1 MTSLFHRSLAPL
13 TALGLL
19 LASPAMAQAPAPDPH
34 HPADAPAAGAP
45 AAPGMTMPMMG
56 GAMMPMMN
64 QIMGFGITGMMPMMG
79 MQAGPQGMMG
89 WDMRHPMM
97 GMMITHS
104 EGFFAFLK
112 AELGITDA
120 QDAVWTAYSAQ
131 LKPLIKQHQDRM
143 QMTPDAG
150 AKPRTWIERL
160 TDSEARLSE
169 HLEMMKKI
177 RPAATALYAAL
188 SPEQKQK
195 ADALM
200 PLMPGAVGM
209 KMGGKPGGK

>member
-1 MTSLFHRSLAPL
+1 MTSLFQRSLVPL

-19 LASPAMAQAPAPDPH
+19 LASPAMAQTAAPDPH
-34 HPADAPAAGAP
+34 HPAGAPAAAAP
-45 AAPGMTMPMMG
+45 AAPGAMTPMMG
-56 GAMMPMMN
+56 G
-64 QIMGFGITGMMPMMG
+64 GMMPMMG
-79 MQAGPQGMMG
+79 QMMGGGMMG
-89 WDMRHPMM
+89 ADMRHPMM

-120 QDAVWTAYSAQ
+120 QNAVWTAYTAQ
-131 LKPLIKQHQDRM
+131 LKPLIKQHQDAM

-150 AKPRTWIERL
+150 AKPRNWIERL
-160 TDSEARLSE
+160 TDSEAILSE
-169 HLEMMKKI
+169 HLETMKKI

-188 SPEQKQK
+188 TPEQKTK

>member
-1 MTSLFHRSLAPL
+1 MISLLQRSLAPL

-45 AAPGMTMPMMG
+45 AAPGKMMPMMG
-56 GAMMPMMN
+56 GGMMPMMN
-64 QIMGFGITGMMPMMG
+64 QMMGCGMTG
-79 MQAGPQGMMG
+79 MQAVPQGMMG

-120 QDAVWTAYSAQ
+120 QDVVWAAYAAQ
-131 LKPLIKQHQDRM
+131 LKPLIKKHQDKM

-150 AKPRTWIERL
+150 AKPRNWIERL
-160 TDSEARLSE
+160 GDSEALLSE

-188 SPEQKQK
+188 SPEQKTK

-200 PLMPGAVGM
+200 PLMPGAAGM